1 MKRLLRDKANHAVLE
16 GLMTS
21 LLGERFT
28 IVRFL
33 ESEGNQTDE
42 TDKFNRVDML
52 VENERGE
59 LVIIEIQNSRELTY
73 FHRMLYGVSKV
84 ITDYIKIGDD
94 YGKVRKVYSVNIV
107 YFSIG
112 QGTDYV
118 YHGKTVFRGLHDS
131 NDVLRLSKRQQEAF
145 FGIVDDTNERKEA
158 GDLFPEYYLLKVN
171 NFDRVAKTPL
181 DEWIAFLK
189 TGEISADT
197 TVPGLVEA
205 RECLNLDKMSKAD
218 RQAYLR
224 HMDNIWYQKNAL
236 TTSFDD
242 GMRKGRAEG
251 EAIGL
256 EKGKKLEKL
265 ETARNLKSLGI
276 PIETIATATGLSTDE
291 INSL

>member
-1 MKRLLRDKANHAVLE
+1 M
-16 GLMTS
+16 
-21 LLGERFT
+21 
-28 IVRFL
+28 
-33 ESEGNQTDE
+33 
-42 TDKFNRVDML
+42 
-52 VENERGE
+52 
-59 LVIIEIQNSRELTY
+59 
-73 FHRMLYGVSKV
+73 
-84 ITDYIKIGDD
+84 
-94 YGKVRKVYSVNIV
+94 
-107 YFSIG
+107 
-112 QGTDYV
+112 
-118 YHGKTVFRGLHDS
+118 
-131 NDVLRLSKRQQEAF
+131 
-145 FGIVDDTNERKEA
+145 
-158 GDLFPEYYLLKVN
+158 N

-205 RECLNLDKMSKAD
+205 RECLNLDKMSEAD
-218 RQAYLR
+218 RHAYMR

-256 EKGKKLEKL
+256 EKGEAIGLEKGKKLEKL
-265 ETARNLKSLGI
+265 ETARNLKSLGV

>member
-1 MKRLLRDKANHAVLE
+1 M
-16 GLMTS
+16 
-21 LLGERFT
+21 
-28 IVRFL
+28 
-33 ESEGNQTDE
+33 
-42 TDKFNRVDML
+42 
-52 VENERGE
+52 
-59 LVIIEIQNSRELTY
+59 
-73 FHRMLYGVSKV
+73 
-84 ITDYIKIGDD
+84 
-94 YGKVRKVYSVNIV
+94 
-107 YFSIG
+107 
-112 QGTDYV
+112 
-118 YHGKTVFRGLHDS
+118 
-131 NDVLRLSKRQQEAF
+131 LRLSKRQQKAF
-145 FGIVDDTNERKEA
+145 FGIVDDTNGRKEA

-205 RECLNLDKMSKAD
+205 RECLNLDKMSEAD
-218 RQAYLR
+218 RHAYMR

-242 GMRKGRAEG
+242 GMRKGRAEGRAEG

>member
-1 MKRLLRDKANHAVLE
+1 M
-16 GLMTS
+16 
-21 LLGERFT
+21 
-28 IVRFL
+28 
-33 ESEGNQTDE
+33 
-42 TDKFNRVDML
+42 
-52 VENERGE
+52 
-59 LVIIEIQNSRELTY
+59 
-73 FHRMLYGVSKV
+73 
-84 ITDYIKIGDD
+84 
-94 YGKVRKVYSVNIV
+94 
-107 YFSIG
+107 
-112 QGTDYV
+112 
-118 YHGKTVFRGLHDS
+118 
-131 NDVLRLSKRQQEAF
+131 
-145 FGIVDDTNERKEA
+145 
-158 GDLFPEYYLLKVN
+158 N

-205 RECLNLDKMSKAD
+205 RECLNLDKMSDVD

-256 EKGKKLEKL
+256 EKGRAEGEAIGLEKGEAIGLEKGKKLEKI
-265 ETARNLKSLGI
+265 ETARNLKRLGV

-291 INSL
+291 ITTL